1 MKVIEGYG
9 SPNVDTIG
17 DLNDLYVDLDT
28 NDVYRCTSVKTIGE
42 EWGDVT
48 ISARTLDNTVYTW
61 EAAGGGGSGNS
72 GGIPAIVPKTA
83 VIMEGS
89 GPSTYGEI
97 IIDNFVPFIDGNK
110 YLVLCCD
117 SIAEVASV
125 YTAEALETGVFVD
138 LNIEIGDN
146 PMTVRANI
154 EDRYYAL
161 EGLAD
166 DGETVTIGVY
176 GPVTI

>member
-1 MKVIEGYG
+1 MSKVIKDHGAPDVNTNACLGDFYED
-9 SPNVDTIG
+9 VDTG
-17 DLNDLYVDLDT
+17 AVYKLVDINYPT
-28 NDVYRCTSVKTIGE
+28 TTIGGQFAKVNYHDGAYE
-42 EWGDVT
+42 F
-48 ISARTLDNTVYTW
+48 IW
-61 EAAGGGGSGNS
+61 ESCGGSGNS

-89 GPSTYGEI
+89 GPTTYGEI
-97 IIDNFVPFIDGNK
+97 IIDNFVPFINGNK

-125 YTAEALETGVFVD
+125 YTAEALETGTFVD

-154 EDRYYAL
+154 EDRYYTL